1 MMRLPSKK
9 NLLLLIGLFSL
20 MMPVSYAQQVSAD
33 ELLHQ
38 ALTETNVNKNYKQAI
53 QLAQQGLKLS
63 PNDVD
68 LSLLLGRL
76 YLLSEKYDDAIR
88 ELDKVLIKHPNQA
101 DALKYL
107 INANYQNHNLRAA
120 IKYAQQYLKYYPV
133 DKLIAIKKISM
144 LNEINA
150 FTDAKNEIK
159 IALKESPQDSNLVY
173 LHKEVLFN
181 EARFFR
187 AQKDTLT
194 AIATYEQLLANY
206 PADTLARNQL
216 IGIEI
221 EKYDYANALK
231 HIDSGLKYYPNPENL
246 LLKKVLI
253 LQKMGHSEEAG
264 NLVKVLYRNSPDNK
278 KIKSINDELFL
289 VNGKNQL
296 IVNYALTTFN
306 QPAKENWNQYSV
318 SYMRTEKFGA
328 LIGRI
333 NYADRINNNGYQF
346 ELEAYPKHAVGYS
359 FVNFSFAKS
368 TVFPKLRWSYSYF
381 LPLNK
386 GWGTEFGFRYLKSDT
401 DYLGFTGAV
410 DKYIN
415 RYWLN
420 LKTFFL
426 FDDKRLT
433 ASYMLTGR
441 YYVNDSIEDY
451 LTAIAGYGFSPD
463 DRGMNF
469 EINKR
474 LNMQSIRFT
483 LAYQFKLWKR
493 NVIGISTTFNKQQYQ
508 TGSNTNE
515 FETALIVKHR
525 F

>member
-1 MMRLPSKK
+1 
-9 NLLLLIGLFSL
+9 
-20 MMPVSYAQQVSAD
+20 MMPIYAQKVSAD
-33 ELLHQ
+33 ELLSQ
-38 ALTETNVNKNYKQAI
+38 ALTETNVNKNYEQAI
-53 QLAQQGLKLS
+53 QLAKQGLKIS
-63 PNDVD
+63 PDYLDFN
-68 LSLLLGRL
+68 LLLGRL
-76 YLLSEKYDDAIR
+76 YMLTEKYDDAIQ

-107 INANYQNHNLRAA
+107 INASYQNHDLRAA
-120 IKYAQQYLKYYPV
+120 IKYANQYLQYYPN
-133 DKLIAIKKISM
+133 DKLMNIKKISM

-150 FTDAKNEIK
+150 FSEAKHDLVR
-159 IALKESPQDSNLVY
+159 ALKESPRDSNLVY

-187 AQKDTLT
+187 TQKDTL
-194 AIATYEQLLANY
+194 AIIAAYEQLLADY
-206 PADTLARNQL
+206 PNDTLARNQL

-221 EKYDYANALK
+221 EKHDYDNALK
-231 HIDSGLKYYPNPENL
+231 HVDSGLKYYPNPENL
-246 LLKKVLI
+246 FLKKVLV
-253 LQKMGHSEEAG
+253 LQEMGNNEEAG
-264 NLVKVLYRNSPDNK
+264 SLAKVLYRNNPGNK
-278 KIKSINDELFL
+278 KIKSFNDELFL
-289 VNGKNQL
+289 LNGKNQL
-296 IVNYALTTFN
+296 IVNYAFTTFD
-306 QPAKENWNQYSV
+306 QSAKENWNQYSI

-333 NYADRINNNGYQF
+333 NYADRINNTGYQF

-386 GWGTEFGFRYLKSDT
+386 GWGTEIGFRYLKSDAG
-401 DYLGFTGAV
+401 YLGLTGAV

-420 LKTFFL
+420 LKTFFM
-426 FDDKRLT
+426 FDDQRLT
-433 ASYMLTGR
+433 GSYMLTGR
-441 YYVNDSIEDY
+441 YYVNDSIDDY
-451 LTAIAGYGFSPD
+451 FTAIAGYGFSPD

-474 LNMQSIRFT
+474 FNMQSIRFT
-483 LAYQFKLWKR
+483 MAYQFRLWKR
-493 NVIGISTTFNKQQYQ
+493 NVLGVSTTFNKQQYQ

-515 FETALIVKHR
+515 FETAFVLKHR